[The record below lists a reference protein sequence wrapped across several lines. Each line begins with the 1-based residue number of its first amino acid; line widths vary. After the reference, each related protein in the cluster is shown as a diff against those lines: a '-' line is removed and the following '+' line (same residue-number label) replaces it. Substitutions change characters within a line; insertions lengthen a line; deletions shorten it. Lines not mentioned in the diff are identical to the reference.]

1 MILNHINLPVADV
14 AATRDFF
21 VKHFGMVQTLE
32 VGKNFLVMLQDE
44 GGMVLN
50 ISHFDKNDT
59 SEVQYHR
66 DFHIGFFVETNDD
79 VDQFYAKMTVDTVVE
94 DAPKKREGRYGFYAT
109 APGGI
114 VVEIASL
121 R

>member
-14 AATRDFF
+14 GATRDFF

-50 ISHFDKNDT
+50 ISHFDKTDN
-59 SEVQYHR
+59 SEVQYHK
-66 DFHIGFFVETNDD
+66 DFHIGFFVETNAD
-79 VDQFYAKMTVDTVVE
+79 VDSFYTKMIADTPVE
-94 DAPKKREGRYGFYAT
+94 DSPKKREGRYGFYVT

-114 VVEIASL
+114 VVEVASL